1 LAIILCL
8 AVPPTRG
15 ANKPKSRRVA
25 SGARETAA
33 IGSLAWGNRS
43 QRRRTPT
50 VDPLRRAIYFGTGNA
65 TTYPAAATSDA
76 VMALDMDSGKV
87 LWSYQSQSQFI
98 IIHCQSQ
105 KQKPSVAIA
114 FLSVWA
120 TTSSHEI
127 SSQ

>member
-1 LAIILCL
+1 VRISLNQDALL
-8 AVPPTRG
+8 QEPGKQQPSAPW
-15 ANKPKSRRVA
+15 RR
-25 SGARETAA
+25 
-33 IGSLAWGNRS
+33 GNRS